1 MTNHTATHA
10 DSTGLGELTITRE
23 YDAHRELVFRAM
35 IEPEQ
40 LTHFWGPTGV
50 TTPLETI
57 VIEPWPGG
65 RFETTMVPDGA
76 TIDEGFVMK
85 AVFVEVVEPE
95 RIVFKEALESGEMTT
110 ASTFTDLGDG
120 RTEVVIHQTNVP
132 AQYRTDEA
140 QAGMKTS
147 LDKFA
152 AYLATKTS

>member
-1 MTNHTATHA
+1 MTNPTDAPTE
-10 DSTGLGELTITRE
+10 LGELTITRV
-23 YDAHRELVFRAM
+23 YDAPREMVFRAM

-50 TTPLETI
+50 HTPLESI

-76 TIDEGFVMK
+76 PADAGFVMK

-95 RIVFKEALESGEMTT
+95 RIVFKELDGDMTT
-110 ASTFTDLGDG
+110 ESTYTDLGDG
-120 RTEVVIHQTNVP
+120 RTQVVIHQTNMP
-132 AQYRTDEA
+132 AMYRTEEA
-140 QAGMKTS
+140 QAGFKTS

-152 AYLATKTS
+152 VYLAAKVG